1 MFDVRAKSA
10 ISTQGLFEQNQCNF
24 LRFFE
29 YFCGSKNKYSKITDA
44 NSVFGA
50 GSFSLINYMKN
61 VLNGR
66 RLNRNQAFANGVLHR
81 RRFLAGKSKLLLCEA

>member
-1 MFDVRAKSA
+1 MAALKSA
-10 ISTQGLFEQNQCNF
+10 ISTQGLSEQNQCNF

-44 NSVFGA
+44 NSVFEA

-66 RLNRNQAFANGVLHR
+66 RLNRNQAFTNGVLHR
-81 RRFLAGKSKLLLCEA
+81 RSFSAGESKLLLCEA

>member
-1 MFDVRAKSA
+1 MSALKSA
-10 ISTQGLFEQNQCNF
+10 ISAQGLFEQNRCNF

-29 YFCGSKNKYSKITDA
+29 CFCGNKNKYSKITDA
-44 NSVFGA
+44 NSVFRA